1 VREDFERLSIETT
14 GATINVLRGG
24 SGPPVLLLHGW
35 PQTLTQW
42 HRVAPLLADRFTVV
56 LADLRGH
63 GDSSKPPGGERHAAY
78 SKREHARDQVDVMA
92 ALGFDRFALVG
103 HDRGARVAHRLALD
117 HAERVVRLVLL
128 DVAPTLFVVE
138 STSHAS
144 AWANYHWYFLTQPY
158 DLPERLIGADPDYYL
173 RWTLRSWSGGDDSF
187 LDEQAVA
194 EYARCFRDP
203 ATIHATCEDIR
214 ALVGVDLEH
223 DRADRDGNRLVECPL
238 LVVWGTRWR
247 SADLLSPWRDYARNV
262 HGRPIDCGHWLA
274 EERPDELTAEL
285 LGFLS

>member
-1 VREDFERLSIETT
+1 VLEGFERLSIETT
-14 GATINVLRGG
+14 GATINVLRAG

-35 PQTLTQW
+35 PQTLVQW
-42 HRVAPLLADRFTVV
+42 HLVAPRLAERFTVV

-63 GDSSKPPGGERHAAY
+63 GDSSKPAGGERQAAY
-78 SKREHARDQVDVMA
+78 AKREHALDQVEVMA

-117 HAERVVRLVLL
+117 HADRVVRLVLL

-138 STSHAS
+138 STSHAG

-158 DLPERLIGADPDYYL
+158 DLPERLIGADPDYFL

-187 LDEQAVA
+187 LDERAVA

-223 DRADRDGNRLVECPL
+223 DRADREANRLVECPL

-247 SADLLSPWRDYARNV
+247 SADLLSPWRDHARNV
-262 HGRPIDCGHWLA
+262 QGRPLDAGHWLA
-274 EERPDELTAEL
+274 EERPTELSAEL

>member
-1 VREDFERLSIETT
+1 MLEGFEQSSIETT
-14 GATINVLRGG
+14 GATINVLRAG

-42 HRVAPLLADRFTVV
+42 HRVAPLLAERFTVV
-56 LADLRGH
+56 VADLRGH
-63 GDSSKPPGGERHAAY
+63 GDSSKPAGGERHAAY
-78 SKREHARDQVDVMA
+78 AKREHARDQVEVMA
-92 ALGFDRFALVG
+92 ALGFERFALVG
-103 HDRGARVAHRLALD
+103 HDRGARVAHRMALD
-117 HAERVVRLVLL
+117 HADRVLQLVLL

-138 STSHAS
+138 STSHSS

-158 DLPERLIGADPDYYL
+158 DLPERLIGANPDYYL

-187 LDEQAVA
+187 LDEQAVM
-194 EYARCFRDP
+194 EYTRCFRDP

-214 ALVGVDLEH
+214 ALVSVDLEH
-223 DRADRDGNRLVECPL
+223 DLADRAGNRLVECPL
-238 LVVWGTRWR
+238 LVLWGTRWR

-262 HGRPIDCGHWLA
+262 QGRPIDAGHWLA
-274 EERPDELTAEL
+274 EERPSELAAEL

>member
-1 VREDFERLSIETT
+1 MLDGFERLSIETA
-14 GATINVLRGG
+14 GATINVAHGG

-42 HRVAPLLADRFTVV
+42 HLVAPVLAERFTVV

-63 GDSSKPPGGERHAAY
+63 GDSSKPQGGEGQTAY
-78 SKREHARDQVDVMA
+78 AKREHARDQVEVMA

-103 HDRGARVAHRLALD
+103 HDRGARVGHRLALD
-117 HAERVVRLVLL
+117 HPQRVLRLALL

-173 RWTLRSWSGGDDSF
+173 RWTLRSWSGGDASF

-223 DRADRDGNRLVECPL
+223 DRADRDSRIECPL
-238 LVVWGTRWR
+238 LVLWGTRWR
-247 SADLLSPWRDYARNV
+247 SADLLSPWRDYARDV
-262 HGRPIDCGHWLA
+262 QGRPLDCGHWLA
-274 EERPDELTAEL
+274 EERPAELAAEL
-285 LGFLS
+285 LAFLS